1 MPSRP
6 PICMSFI
13 SRAAPGH
20 RRWSCGRGW
29 KSSEI
34 SPRLRR
40 ASKMARGL
48 VHAVPLCRRP
58 ETAMRWVTIPLLGAL
73 AAALAHPAAR
83 AQHHGVVEATPE
95 GPYTPRL
102 GDVMIMQQIR
112 HSKLWF
118 AAAANNW
125 ELAEHE
131 LDSLKTGFADI
142 TKLFPI
148 VYEVPVAPAIRALD
162 DNEIVQLSEAIGTR
176 DRFKFAGAFD

>member
-1 MPSRP
+1 
-6 PICMSFI
+6 
-13 SRAAPGH
+13 
-20 RRWSCGRGW
+20 
-29 KSSEI
+29 
-34 SPRLRR
+34 
-40 ASKMARGL
+40 
-48 VHAVPLCRRP
+48 
-58 ETAMRWVTIPLLGAL
+58 MRWVTIPLLGAL

-131 LDSLKTGFADI
+131 LDGLKQGFADI
-142 TKLFPI
+142 AKLFPI

-176 DRFKFAGAFD
+176 DRFKFAGAFDKLTAACNACHQVTKHAFIVIQQPISPPFNNQSFTPGPQDPSGMSGHPH